1 MCWWSYPAN
10 SAAAAAAASQSQ
22 QMQQMLA
29 AVAAAAAQ
37 PQAQQ
42 QVTASPTAATI
53 TAAPPKSNS
62 MSASVA
68 AGQSRNTPTPT
79 TYPAQ
84 NGVSAASLTAVSIY
98 FNTFMYQLNDHN
110 LFGREEAAA
119 LILAFMFDRCL
130 IFCIDRLSGK
140 CLLLSSE
147 E

>member
-1 MCWWSYPAN
+1 
-10 SAAAAAAASQSQ
+10 
-22 QMQQMLA
+22 MQQMLA

-53 TAAPPKSNS
+53 TAAPQKSNS

-84 NGVSAASLTAVSIY
+84 NGVSAASLTAVSIS
-98 FNTFMYQLNDHN
+98 FNTFLYQLNGN
-110 LFGREEAAA
+110 RGNNFYGREEAA
-119 LILAFMFDRCL
+119 LI
-130 IFCIDRLSGK
+130 S
-140 CLLLSSE
+140 
-147 E
+147 